1 METKD
6 LVTRI
11 SETTRNYL
19 DNGWIFNPGTMG
31 GSQGEMVRIDLFKDF
46 EVGPT
51 TIRLV
56 LDKVYRDFDYY
67 YRFTIEKFDMDYST
81 DKLDTLWNG
90 EGIYVLDE
98 YYGIK
103 EDGSMFYM
111 GTEDDIR
118 KAWTKHK
125 DRWMYKTFDYPRS
138 EVSSKYYDLIRSIV
152 SRFDV
157 PGWKRFNIKSVTK
170 WMDESGSTNYMV
182 RKPNGTYFK
191 FYRNG
196 SKIYYYTNN

>member
-6 LVTRI
+6 LITRI
-11 SETTRNYL
+11 SEITRNYI

-31 GSQGEMVRIDLFKDF
+31 GSQGEMVRIDLFKDY
-46 EVGPT
+46 EAGPIT
-51 TIRLV
+51 LRIA
-56 LDKVYRDFDYY
+56 LDKVYKDFDNY
-67 YRFTIEKFDMDYST
+67 YRFTIERFERDYST

-90 EGIYVLDE
+90 SGIYILDE

-103 EDGSMFYM
+103 EDGSIFYM
-111 GTEDDIR
+111 GTEANI
-118 KAWTKHK
+118 KAALYKHH
-125 DRWMYKTFDYPRS
+125 DRWVYKTFDYPRT

-157 PGWKRFNIKSVTK
+157 PGWKRFNIKSVTRWK
-170 WMDESGSTNYMV
+170 DESGSTNYIV
-182 RKPNGTYFK
+182 NKPNGSYFR